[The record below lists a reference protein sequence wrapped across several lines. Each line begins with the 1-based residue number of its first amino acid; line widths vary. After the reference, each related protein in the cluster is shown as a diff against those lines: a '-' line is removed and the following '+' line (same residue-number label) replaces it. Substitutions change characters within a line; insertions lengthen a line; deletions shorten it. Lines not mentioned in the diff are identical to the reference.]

1 MPSKK
6 ALATSGFLSSVDAA
20 LTSNQDAIQAAG
32 VDVPSMR
39 NRVSTANSAV
49 TTSDAS
55 KDDAERLFRNSVV
68 TADAAE
74 QAGYDTASSIVDAVA
89 GALGKKTPLGQQ
101 FLAIR
106 ADANRKRK
114 GKSSSAPS
122 PPPGP

>member
-20 LTSNQDAIQAAG
+20 LTSNQAAIQEAG
-32 VDVPSMR
+32 VDVAAMR
-39 NRVSTANSAV
+39 SRISTANSAV
-49 TTSDAS
+49 TTSDATR
-55 KDDAERLFRNSVV
+55 DDAERIFRASVV
-68 TADAAE
+68 SADTTE
-74 QAGYDTASSIVDAVA
+74 QTGYDTGSSIVDAVA

-114 GKSSSAPS
+114 GKSDGAAPK
-122 PPPGP
+122 PPIP